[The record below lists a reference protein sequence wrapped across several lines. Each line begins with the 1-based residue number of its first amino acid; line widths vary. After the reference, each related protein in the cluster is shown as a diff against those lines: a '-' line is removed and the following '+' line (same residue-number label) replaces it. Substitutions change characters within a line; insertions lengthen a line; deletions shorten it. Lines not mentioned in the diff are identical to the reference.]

1 MMSLPLALTSFE
13 HIICS
18 GECKW
23 IALFLDYDGTLPPIV
38 DNPDFAIMSNEVTL
52 HNYDYDCFTLS
63 HMLVAVKNAS
73 KYFPTAIISRRSR
86 EKLYKFVKLTG
97 LYYAGSHA
105 MDIIGPVKKDNIE
118 DGHPNH
124 TITTDKLVRDIPF
137 LHIQILKPFVVN
149 FFCTLYLLFNYQT
162 SFCHFAT

>member
-1 MMSLPLALTSFE
+1 MYTLACDMLIIILCARYIC
-13 HIICS
+13 HI
-18 GECKW
+18 
-23 IALFLDYDGTLPPIV
+23 V
-38 DNPDFAIMSNEVTL
+38 Q
-52 HNYDYDCFTLS
+52 
-63 HMLVAVKNAS
+63 
-73 KYFPTAIISRRSR
+73 
-86 EKLYKFVKLTG
+86 LYKFVKLTG
-97 LYYAGSHA
+97 LFYAGSHG

-149 FFCTLYLLFNYQT
+149 FFCTLYLLFDDQT